1 MTSCAPAPLLHKSR
15 WQPLRY
21 NLVPSIEATRAFR
34 PALPRTAPVSEPLPI
49 RKPFGAMRA
58 GLFGF
63 LLGTT
68 LTAAAVYYYILQE
81 YKMSNEILTGNIQ
94 SVGDNIL
101 RVHSHVQMLENK
113 LAELE
118 KKKQEVNLT

>member
-1 MTSCAPAPLLHKSR
+1 MSQSHMSSCTPAPLLHRTK
-15 WQPLRY
+15 WQPLKY
-21 NLVPSIEATRAFR
+21 SLVPNIVAARAFR
-34 PALPRTAPVSEPLPI
+34 PALPRPARVSEPLPI
-49 RKPFGAMRA
+49 RKPVGAMRA

-81 YKMSNEILTGNIQ
+81 YKVSNEILTGNIQ

-113 LAELE
+113 CYLR
-118 KKKQEVNLT
+118 QSSS